1 MTVVG
6 LAVGDIVTIHCPA
19 PAWNPDGRTR
29 IFRRVR
35 IRRILDDTI
44 CFTDPRNGGSR
55 CVLTQHVTAIH
66 SKAGVR

>member
-1 MTVVG
+1 MSVVE
-6 LAVGDIVTIHCPA
+6 LAVGDIVTIHRPA

-55 CVLTQHVTAIH
+55 CVLTQHITTIHQTKVT
-66 SKAGVR
+66 G